1 MFSLFSLSLVR
12 SCPNESSLMRAMPFV
27 SLIAYL
33 FCLVICCAKPELL
46 NVAFAYV

>member
-12 SCPNESSLMRAMPFV
+12 SCPHESSLMRAVPFV

-33 FCLVICCAKPELL
+33 FCLVIYCARPELL
-46 NVAFAYV
+46 NVAFADV